1 MYPRCYDF
9 LGRRKKMKYQIVEKD
24 FYREGKKID
33 GELYLPEGKK
43 LPLVIISHG
52 FGGNR
57 TRCIDR
63 AKVFAENGIATYLYD
78 FIGGGND
85 ILSDGTML
93 EMSVLTEARD
103 LETVIDGLSEEEVID
118 RERIFL
124 HGRSQ
129 GGYVSMYVAG
139 ERPDDI
145 RGLILLYPAF
155 MLQEKA
161 MEESKNGTYFPKRIT
176 MLNSTVSDLY
186 LRDLVK
192 TDIYAQIPKFKGKTL
207 ILHGDADDI
216 VDIQGTLD
224 VLDKFEDASFYVMK
238 GGGHGFEGENN
249 RRSISL
255 ELDFLKKNC

>member
-1 MYPRCYDF
+1 
-9 LGRRKKMKYQIVEKD
+9 
-24 FYREGKKID
+24 
-33 GELYLPEGKK
+33 
-43 LPLVIISHG
+43 
-52 FGGNR
+52 
-57 TRCIDR
+57 
-63 AKVFAENGIATYLYD
+63 
-78 FIGGGND
+78 
-85 ILSDGTML
+85 
-93 EMSVLTEARD
+93 
-103 LETVIDGLSEEEVID
+103 
-118 RERIFL
+118 
-124 HGRSQ
+124 
-129 GGYVSMYVAG
+129 
-139 ERPDDI
+139 
-145 RGLILLYPAF
+145 
-155 MLQEKA
+155 

-224 VLDKFEDASFYVMK
+224 VLNKFEDASFYVMK